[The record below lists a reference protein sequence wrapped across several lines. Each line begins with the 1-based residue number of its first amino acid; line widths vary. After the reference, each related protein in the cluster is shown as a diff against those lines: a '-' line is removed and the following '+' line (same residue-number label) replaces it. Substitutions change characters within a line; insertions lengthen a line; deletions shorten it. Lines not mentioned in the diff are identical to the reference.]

1 MMETM
6 TKATVESVLP
16 TPIEWGVAWRE
27 RQSARRFLK
36 SRAGIFGLI
45 IIIGLLLVAILGPL
59 FAPYNPIET
68 RLADRL
74 HPPSAQYLFG
84 TDAVGRDIFSRVL
97 YGGRI
102 ALEVGAISV
111 TIALLTGML
120 IGIVSGFYGGY
131 LDYAFMGGV
140 DILLAFP
147 YLLLALIVVT
157 ALGPSLTSA
166 MIAVGIVYMPQ
177 YVRLVRGTVLSIK
190 EKDYVLAARAT
201 GASNAR
207 IMRRH
212 ILPNCIA
219 PIIVQASLSFGL
231 AIVSAAT
238 LSFLGMGAQPPE
250 PEWGSMLGEGR
261 GYMRAAPWIAT
272 FPGLA
277 IFVAVVGFNL
287 LGDGLRDALD
297 PQLKS

>member
-1 MMETM
+1 MET
-6 TKATVESVLP
+6 TTGNTVVGSVLP
-16 TPIEWGVAWRE
+16 GTIELGRKGHG
-27 RQSARRFLK
+27 RQTARRFLK
-36 SRAGIFGLI
+36 SRGGVVGLLI
-45 IIIGLLLVAILGPL
+45 ISGLVLVAIFGPL
-59 FAPYNPIET
+59 FAPYSPIEVKLAN
-68 RLADRL
+68 RLQ
-74 HPPSAQYLFG
+74 PPSGKYFFG

-102 ALEVGAISV
+102 ALQVGAISV
-111 TIALLTGML
+111 TIALITGTVLGM
-120 IGIVSGFYGGY
+120 ISGFYGGSVDNA
-131 LDYAFMGGV
+131 LMGGV
-140 DILLAFP
+140 DVLLAFP

-190 EKDYVLAARAT
+190 VQDYVLAAGAI
-201 GASNAR
+201 GASNTR
-207 IMRRH
+207 IMRLH
-212 ILPNCIA
+212 IFPNCLA

-238 LSFLGMGAQPPE
+238 LSFLGMGSQPPE

-261 GYMRAAPWIAT
+261 SYMRAAPWIAT
-272 FPGLA
+272 FPGIA
-277 IFVAVVGFNL
+277 IFLVVIGFNL